1 MRKVLAEKNTLRKIW
16 TIMNLYSES
25 QSRLLITSS
34 LMVEIEYL
42 LIISSSIPSAKL
54 LISIRRVLGSNNFEI
69 DTNCKYFRTP

>member
-34 LMVEIEYL
+34 LMLEIEYL

-54 LISIRRVLGSNNFEI
+54 LISIRRVLGSNNFES
-69 DTNCKYFRTP
+69 DSKL

>member
-34 LMVEIEYL
+34 LMLEIEYL

-54 LISIRRVLGSNNFEI
+54 LVSIRRVLGSNNFEI
-69 DTNCKYFRTP
+69 DTHCEYFRTP

>member
-34 LMVEIEYL
+34 LMLEIEYL

-69 DTNCKYFRTP
+69 DTNCL